1 MGKIFAN
8 DKAYVVHQKLR
19 KLLKEYP
26 KLMTMKSADPDR
38 EAMLIVGNICMDDHA
53 LAELS
58 ASIDLQY
65 KYESEMGETNE

>member
-19 KLLKEYP
+19 KMFIQYP
-26 KLMTMKSADPDR
+26 KLITMKSADPDR

-58 ASIDLQY
+58 ASIDMQY
-65 KYESEMGETNE
+65 KYEKGETNE